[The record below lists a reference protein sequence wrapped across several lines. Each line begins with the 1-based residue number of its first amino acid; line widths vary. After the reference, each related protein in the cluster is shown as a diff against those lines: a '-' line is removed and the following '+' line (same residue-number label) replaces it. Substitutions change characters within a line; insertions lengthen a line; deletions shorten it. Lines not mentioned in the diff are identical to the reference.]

1 MKEFKTGDVISFTL
15 GELDMANDTFEI
27 KGTDLTI
34 SFFTLDRITGAEKAP
49 AAEDEKVMC
58 KPYRT
63 ASALLEEPDDMDEKE
78 KEQLKRIKA
87 IPEYVRHACA
97 LRVEALDCAISALE
111 KEHDALSDYLNGE
124 EVE

>member
-15 GELDMANDTFEI
+15 GELDMSNDTFEI

-34 SFFTLDRITGAEKAP
+34 SIFTLDRITGAEKAP
-49 AAEDEKVMC
+49 AAEAEKVMC

-63 ASALLEEPDDMDEKE
+63 ASELLMEPDDMTEKE
-78 KEQLKRIKA
+78 KERLKRIKA
-87 IPEYVRHACA
+87 IPECVRHACA
-97 LRVEALDCAISALE
+97 LRVEALHCAVMALE